1 VALSTCFLSLFFFT
15 RTGYRT
21 ELVPELA
28 ATDLSNSGGLHGSPP
43 PAWASL
49 FAACSAPCLG
59 TNAPRRRSAMGLLQR
74 RAPWMRRLLQEMAGS
89 ATIGSGVCYKG
100 QRLLQAGCWCLL
112 RVALVFAKIGGDYC
126 YYKGGHGAKGA
137 ERRLLRMPEAER
149 FVTSGGSCCEH
160 QRRLLQTE
168 RHHAARRPANLAA
181 VLPQAICE
189 GRWGCRHGL
198 RGGKPGS
205 TSPALAVRECREER
219 RG

>member
-1 VALSTCFLSLFFFT
+1 LPGVMLRPAFVGSTRDRSRC
-15 RTGYRT
+15 
-21 ELVPELA
+21 
-28 ATDLSNSGGLHGSPP
+28 
-43 PAWASL
+43 
-49 FAACSAPCLG
+49 CQ
-59 TNAPRRRSAMGLLQR
+59 RRRLLLQWAVSFTGAAQGSR
-74 RAPWMRRLLQEMAGS
+74 CCKRWRRLLQETAGS
-89 ATIGSGVCYKG
+89 ATIGIGVCYKG

-112 RVALVFAKIGGDYC
+112 RVAFVFATIGGDYC

>member
-1 VALSTCFLSLFFFT
+1 MLRPAFVRSTRDRSRC
-15 RTGYRT
+15 
-21 ELVPELA
+21 
-28 ATDLSNSGGLHGSPP
+28 
-43 PAWASL
+43 
-49 FAACSAPCLG
+49 CQQ
-59 TNAPRRRSAMGLLQR
+59 RRLLLQWAALFTGAAQGSR
-74 RAPWMRRLLQEMAGS
+74 CCKRWRRLLQETAGF
-89 ATIGSGVCYKG
+89 ATIGIGVCYKG

-112 RVALVFAKIGGDYC
+112 RVAFVFATIGGDYC